1 MVQKRYNHDTLR
13 DLLCN
18 LFFEENKFPFLIIYD
33 VNNILSDFL
42 EQEILNQTK
51 FKLLSIQATQKPVEF
66 LERIKIVE
74 DFNENTG
81 WYEHFWIIHVF
92 GEYSREIESF
102 GSFHYYEKIGKV
114 IIIEDFYDFLM
125 ISDLNLV
132 RSKDNN
138 SLLIQEPS
146 LNQFMLEYL
155 ADIPISSYIS
165 SEKVFNEYAAWM
177 ILFTS
182 NSIIN
187 PSQKAESPLWI
198 SISQEKKI
206 FSNVKNLL
214 ELIYWIDLLAP
225 KTIDEK
231 TINYLNIY
239 FKGLLNELKITN
251 LKLSEDWNENFI
263 HIIQF
268 IFRYGKSAFS
278 KRSKGKQKAIKIDVF
293 LNPEKKEINLP
304 RSTIEIF
311 GNFINEWL
319 THSNQIL
326 LIRFQQWTN
335 LLRKKQIS
343 ISIIQEEIQKFENSF
358 SYTGFIDIYLTSSIL
373 ESQQKNPLKK
383 DEWIS
388 KVSNIIKKREKLWKN
403 YARLW
408 WKDRNLISFEK
419 NSISIH
425 QLWEF
430 TLRAGLLLS
439 FEITSS
445 NWQDLQEIAW
455 EIENYY
461 MIVMKPE
468 FNHIFKSEDSFKQ
481 FLNITTILNTKYI
494 DCQKKIESPFSEY
507 YFNLLNSGDIYNYS
521 NFSKTVWNESI
532 NRIKENQNIGFIFC
546 DALRQ
551 DLANELK
558 QKIETKWDQKNSI
571 ITEKEIEEI
580 QSLSFLPSIT
590 NLGWSQIL
598 RKEDEIYVKTSSD
611 NLISGIERKSEKKI
625 FYNPKDR
632 NSRIL
637 QILNESGKKI
647 EILEIDLKNF
657 KEQKSTLQQKIN
669 QNNSKLVPILWYDK
683 FDNHDLS
690 FEEFIERKD
699 KYLDELK
706 DIIWKL
712 HEVGI
717 ELIFIL
723 SDHGFIFVKNED
735 FIEDKPI
742 GMLHKRYCLSPNT
755 FTDEESVKYPN
766 WKIFT
771 PELFRYKVEDDKNK
785 FSSMIVPLGF
795 KIFKKSKKNTDFY
808 LHGGLSYQECDLL
821 HLKIQCILKPKVKI
835 EKIEVKDHEKIEGQE
850 VFYLKEMGDSKYLE
864 FLLKTRKKGA
874 SSTQMRPIIIKVVC
888 SDPRIQIDPNQQ
900 LTLTSGYRRR
910 FKLSFNKK
918 YSINSIEIQ
927 INDSENETIKIKKFL
942 VREPSIYGSESLF

>member
-1 MVQKRYNHDTLR
+1 MVQKHYNHITLR
-13 DLLCN
+13 ELLCN
-18 LFFEENKFPFLIIYD
+18 LFFDENQFPFLIIYD

-42 EQEILNQTK
+42 EQEISKQTG

-66 LERIKIVE
+66 LDRIKIVE
-74 DFNENTG
+74 DFNEDMG
-81 WYEHFWIIHVF
+81 WYEHSWIIHVF

-102 GSFHYYEKIGKV
+102 GSFHYYGKIGKV

-125 ISDLNLV
+125 IPELNLV
-132 RSKDNN
+132 RTKDTN

-155 ADIPISSYIS
+155 ADTPISSYIS
-165 SEKVFNEYAAWM
+165 SKKAFNESAAWM
-177 ILFTS
+177 ALFTS
-182 NSIIN
+182 NSLIN
-187 PSQKAESPLWI
+187 PSQKAVSPLWI

-206 FSNVKNLL
+206 FSNEKNLL
-214 ELIYWIDLLAP
+214 ELIYWNDLLAP
-225 KTIDEK
+225 KALDEK
-231 TINYLNIY
+231 MIKYLNRY
-239 FKGLLNELKITN
+239 FNELLNELKITN
-251 LKLSEDWNENFI
+251 LTLSEDWNENFV

-268 IFRYGKSAFS
+268 IFHYGKSAFL
-278 KRSKGKQKAIKIDVF
+278 KRSTGKKKVVTLDTF
-293 LNPEKKEINLP
+293 LISEKKEIILP
-304 RSTIEIF
+304 RNTMEVF
-311 GNFINEWL
+311 GNFINDWL
-319 THSNQIL
+319 TNSDQIL

-335 LLRKKQIS
+335 ILRKKQPS
-343 ISIIQEEIQKFENSF
+343 ISIKQEEIQKFKNSF
-358 SYTGFIDIYLTSSIL
+358 SYTGIIDIYLTSSIL

-388 KVSNIIKKREKLWKN
+388 KVSNIIKNREKLWKN

-408 WKDRNLISFEK
+408 WKDRDLISFEK
-419 NSISIH
+419 KSISIH

-445 NWQDLQEIAW
+445 NWQDLQKIAW
-455 EIENYY
+455 EIENNY

-468 FNHIFKSEDSFKQ
+468 FNHIFKSEDSFKE
-481 FLNITTILNTKYI
+481 FLNIITILNTKYI
-494 DCQKKIESPFSEY
+494 DCQKKIERPFSEY
-507 YFNLLNSGDIYNYS
+507 YYNLLNSEDIYNFS
-521 NFSKTVWNESI
+521 NFSKTIWDESI
-532 NRIKENQNIGFIFC
+532 NRIKENRNIGFIFC

-558 QKIETKWDQKNSI
+558 QKIENKWDQKKSI
-571 ITEKEIEEI
+571 IAEKEIEEI
-580 QSLSFLPSIT
+580 QSLSLLPSIT

-611 NLISGIERKSEKKI
+611 NLISGIESKSEIKI

-637 QILNESGKKI
+637 QILNESGKKV
-647 EILEIDLKNF
+647 ELLEIDLKNF
-657 KEQKSTLQQKIN
+657 KEQKSTLQKKIN
-669 QNNSKLVPILWYDK
+669 QNNSILVPILWYDK

-690 FEEFIERKD
+690 FEEFIEKKD
-699 KYLDELK
+699 MYLDELK

-723 SDHGFIFVKNED
+723 SDHGFIFVKNEA
-735 FIEDKPI
+735 FIDDKPN

-755 FTDEESVKYPN
+755 FTDEECAKYSN
-766 WKIFT
+766 WTIFT
-771 PELFRYKVEDDKNK
+771 PELFRYNIEDDKNK
-785 FSSMIVPLGF
+785 FSSLIVPLGY
-795 KIFKKSKKNTDFY
+795 KIFKKSKKNTDFF

-821 HLKIQCILKPKVKI
+821 NLKTQCILKPKVKI

-874 SSTQMRPIIIKVVC
+874 SSPQMRPIIIKVVC
-888 SDPRIQIDPNQQ
+888 SDPRIQIDPSQE

-927 INDSENETIKIKKFL
+927 IKNSEKEIIKTKKFQ
-942 VREPSIYGSESLF
+942 VTEPSIYGSESLF